1 MFIGAFLISLI
12 FIVLLIALPFIF
24 KSIFKTRK
32 FMGYNMG
39 VCFSVLAAVT
49 IFMILIVGIAFWA
62 LLFRG
67 RVDSDLGILAMK
79 IGALIYILIFILLI
93 YTIIFLFIFYYT
105 KGISNPNQPYNSVF
119 MFIAGYL
126 LPQFVLIYFF
136 FFTASLGKEG
146 TYISGIGKVT
156 SGILILNELFFLLYM
171 IHFAGTIMLSMLHH
185 RKVNKSILY
194 ILLVCYF
201 SPIIFFLIG
210 FFSRNIFLLHI
221 PNIVINLATFG
232 FGVFFYCKYA
242 KLEYP
247 RSELL
252 EATN

>member
-1 MFIGAFLISLI
+1 
-12 FIVLLIALPFIF
+12 
-24 KSIFKTRK
+24 
-32 FMGYNMG
+32 MG
-39 VCFSVLAAVT
+39 VCCSVLAAVT
-49 IFMILIVGIAFWA
+49 IFMILIVGIAFWT

-93 YTIIFLFIFYYT
+93 YIIIFLFIFFYT
-105 KGISNPNQPYNSVF
+105 KGISNPNQPYNCVF
-119 MFIAGYL
+119 MFISGYL
-126 LPQFVLIYFF
+126 LPQFVFIYFF

-146 TYISGIGKVT
+146 AYISGIGKVT
-156 SGILILNELFFLLYM
+156 SGILILNEFFFLLYM
-171 IHFAGTIMLSMLHH
+171 IQFAGTIMLSMLHH
-185 RKVNKSILY
+185 RKINKNILY

-210 FFSRNIFLLHI
+210 FFTRNIFLLHI

-252 EATN
+252 EAAN